1 MSEIPYEGQSV
12 SAVTSRRQFQEAWAS
27 VFRIVAGS
35 YWLYY
40 ASQKWQGVGWMH
52 SLIISTAKAN
62 PIPGLHEFLVQVAVP
77 NWSLFAV
84 AQGAGETVAG
94 VLLILGLGTRWAA
107 ILGLLLAIN
116 LALTVAFA
124 ADPGFRF
131 LYYLAVL
138 VNGQVIVSGSGLYA
152 LSRFGWVPAFL
163 R

>member
-1 MSEIPYEGQSV
+1 
-12 SAVTSRRQFQEAWAS
+12 VTSRGPLQETWAS
-27 VFRIVAGS
+27 VFRIVVGL

-40 ASQKWQGVGWMH
+40 ASQKWPGVGWMH
-52 SLIISTAKAN
+52 SLMISTAKAN

-77 NWSLFAV
+77 NWFLFAV
-84 AQGAGETVAG
+84 AQGAGETVVA
-94 VLLILGLGTRWAA
+94 VFLIIGLGTRWAA
-107 ILGLLLAIN
+107 VLGLLLAIN

-138 VNGQVIVSGSGLYA
+138 INGQVIVSGAGPIA